1 MKTKMSSYDL
11 RMEVDDKINELY
23 ENVSE
28 QEKVKLLQDSIDKF
42 KQTWKQLYYI
52 PDRVFTL
59 NHYEEID
66 NLVEAL
72 ADKIYDVYVRNVNT
86 EINLAKVYKE
96 AIYINGNFLIL
107 DDKDTE
113 DFVSDLFNH
122 TLECALKED
131 TYEVRT
137 VAYFNRY
144 KSKDNDKANSININ
158 SYEIFNKALK
168 NLVSDMKKGNG
179 LAEKLIG
186 EMLEYV
192 SSNIIDKDF
201 IADMYEVQNYGF
213 DSIDEIIDNINFVLA
228 YIEKIK
234 SNKDMI
240 DEYLKEDVLTARA
253 EALRVGVTSKTLLKS
268 LMKNNI
274 FECYEEENEVIN
286 NLFKLDNGDVV
297 FGNLEEKNAFVNLI
311 DLADRAEKELGT
323 AKGRE

>member
-1 MKTKMSSYDL
+1 MSSFDL
-11 RMEVDDKINELY
+11 RMEVNDKINELY
-23 ENVSE
+23 GSAAE

-52 PDRVFTL
+52 PDGVFKL
-59 NHYEEID
+59 SHFEEID

-72 ADKIYDVYVRNVNT
+72 ADKIYDAYARNVNA

-96 AIYINGNFLIL
+96 AIYANGNFLIL
-107 DDKDTE
+107 DDKNTE
-113 DFVSDLFNH
+113 NFVSDLFNH
-122 TLECALKED
+122 TLECALKEN

-144 KSKDNDKANSININ
+144 KSKENDKDNSIININ
-158 SYEIFNKALK
+158 SYEIFDKTLK

-192 SSNIIDKDF
+192 SSNITDKDF
-201 IADMYEVQNYGF
+201 VADMYEIQNYGY
-213 DSIDEIIDNINFVLA
+213 DSIDEIVDNVNAVLA
-228 YIEKIK
+228 CIEKIK

-240 DEYLKEDVLTARA
+240 DEYLKEDDLTARA

-274 FECYEEENEVIN
+274 FKCYEKENEVIN

-311 DLADRAEKELGT
+311 DLADRAEKELNT
-323 AKGRE
+323 NRGRE

>member
-23 ENVSE
+23 GSVAE
-28 QEKVKLLQDSIDKF
+28 QERVKLLQDYIDKF

-52 PDRVFTL
+52 PDGAFKL
-59 NHYEEID
+59 SHFEEID

-86 EINLAKVYKE
+86 EINLAKMYKE
-96 AIYINGNFLIL
+96 AIYANGNFLIL

-113 DFVSDLFNH
+113 DFINDLFNH
-122 TLECALKED
+122 TLECALKEN

-144 KSKDNDKANSININ
+144 KSRENDKAPIQVS
-158 SYEIFNKALK
+158 SYEVFNEALN